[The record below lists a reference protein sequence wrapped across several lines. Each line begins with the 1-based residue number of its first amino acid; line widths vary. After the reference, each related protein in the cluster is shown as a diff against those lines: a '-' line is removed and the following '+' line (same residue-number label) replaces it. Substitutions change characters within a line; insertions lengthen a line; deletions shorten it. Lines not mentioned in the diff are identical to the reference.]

1 MINRKKLLSAIVAC
15 VYFFC
20 MLAFVPACAK
30 EVKETYHVEMG
41 VEIWSYWPEN
51 ELLYYGA
58 RSGIDIADEKYK
70 ENILT
75 NEKNELTLSVDG
87 CPEIS
92 IITEYYIVRDSTGA
106 VVKTIYPQEE
116 SSVGTYFKY
125 YGIKDARGRWQPA
138 ELAHTIHDR
147 SIPRYLNPWMNNYQ
161 LQRVAGEHKL
171 CFSSPSVP
179 EYDVEPYL
187 FTINIDIKGE
197 TREPVS
203 VRIEDDESFTKYALP
218 NGRDVYVMHYSAKQ
232 ARDHC
237 PKIGVYSGETVVMAP
252 ASPAADK
259 EDNEPYI
266 SMRFK
271 GADENYLAGGTSF
284 YGIMPDKAG
293 VYLASFTYS
302 GDDIYAPGEYVC
314 YIVIP

>member
-1 MINRKKLLSAIVAC
+1 
-15 VYFFC
+15 
-20 MLAFVPACAK
+20 
-30 EVKETYHVEMG
+30 
-41 VEIWSYWPEN
+41 
-51 ELLYYGA
+51 
-58 RSGIDIADEKYK
+58 
-70 ENILT
+70 
-75 NEKNELTLSVDG
+75 
-87 CPEIS
+87 
-92 IITEYYIVRDSTGA
+92 
-106 VVKTIYPQEE
+106 
-116 SSVGTYFKY
+116 
-125 YGIKDARGRWQPA
+125 
-138 ELAHTIHDR
+138 
-147 SIPRYLNPWMNNYQ
+147 
-161 LQRVAGEHKL
+161 
-171 CFSSPSVP
+171 
-179 EYDVEPYL
+179 
-187 FTINIDIKGE
+187 
-197 TREPVS
+197 
-203 VRIEDDESFTKYALP
+203 
-218 NGRDVYVMHYSAKQ
+218 MHYSAKQ